1 MQNSPDIGPLLK
13 EQRLAAIKP
22 ATTAFQSPLSH
33 RSTHLRKEVGLSTRR
48 VELVTPSGLVD
59 VQAFSPTRFSCG
71 RDRFA
76 LRPDDQQL
84 YGE

>member
-1 MQNSPDIGPLLK
+1 MQNLPDIGPLLK
-13 EQRLAAIKP
+13 EQRLAAIKL

-59 VQAFSPTRFSCG
+59 VQAFSPT
-71 RDRFA
+71 
-76 LRPDDQQL
+76 
-84 YGE
+84 GEVNDLILHQRIFDAPG